1 MSKQSSLSLTRR
13 HVLAAPLAACAAPL
27 PGLAAGSDAELIAA
41 AEALD
46 RMLESHDALYD
57 RLDEA
62 GLDPWGEPA
71 FTASLHAMRAAGT
84 RYARTPA
91 GTIRGLLLKLRRL
104 RDDTDGGVS
113 HWHED
118 LMRTIVADAERFEAM
133 MGREA

>member
-1 MSKQSSLSLTRR
+1 MIKQPSYPLTRR
-13 HVLAAPLAACAAPL
+13 HVLGAPLAACAVPL
-27 PGLAAGSDAELIAA
+27 PGLAAGSDADLIAA

-46 RMLESHDALYD
+46 RMLESHEALYD
-57 RLDEA
+57 RLDAA
-62 GLDPWGEPA
+62 GLDPWSQPA

-118 LMRTIVADAERFEAM
+118 LMRGIVADAERFEAV
-133 MGREA
+133 MGVEA